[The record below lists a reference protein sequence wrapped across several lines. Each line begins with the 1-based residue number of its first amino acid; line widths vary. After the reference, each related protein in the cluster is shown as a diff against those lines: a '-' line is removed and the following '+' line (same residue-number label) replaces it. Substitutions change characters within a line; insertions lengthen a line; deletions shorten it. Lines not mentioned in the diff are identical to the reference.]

1 MLIKQGIQDNNFKC
15 LVSRKKKESQP
26 QAIWISPVSA
36 GKMRLMLP
44 LQILTWYTQKCA
56 LGNPWLNSGVNINPL
71 IREYS
76 NISQYIFLTQGT
88 RLMKGDK
95 TIKEVVKQIF
105 DQVVPPWLNKN
116 RPYLRLYSFA
126 RTAVQTN
133 TG

>member
-1 MLIKQGIQDNNFKC
+1 MHIKQDIQDNNFKC

-36 GKMRLMLP
+36 GKTRLMLP
-44 LQILTWYTQKCA
+44 LQILTWHTQKCA

-71 IREYS
+71 TREYS

-126 RTAVQTN
+126 RTAVQTS